1 MDNDFLNKENVKK
14 ILFMAFIIILMLV
27 GLMHIGAIAGVI
39 GKIISIFM
47 PFIIGAAIAFIFNVP
62 LRGVENGLFKNKKF
76 KGKRPVSYLITL
88 LLVVAV
94 ITAAVSVIIPKL
106 VETAKTIADEFTLA
120 NLEAARDF
128 LIGKFPFLTKYIE
141 KLDLTTENL
150 VTQASKFVT
159 DVFSGKFQLTQN
171 ASGSS
176 MLGSAFSAV
185 TNVANG
191 FLNFLIGFAFSIY
204 VLFRKEA
211 LGRQARQVTYA
222 LFKGKTADKILDIC
236 SLSFR
241 TFNNFIKGQFLEAC
255 ILGLLFFIFMS
266 IFRFPYALLIAI
278 LIAITALIPVFG
290 AFLGGGIS
298 ALLILVVSPKQ
309 ALMFLI
315 LFIVLQQLEGK
326 LIYPHV
332 VGSSVGLPS
341 VWVLMAITVGAKI
354 MGVAGMLIFVPLC
367 SVLYALFRRFIL
379 QRLDEKN
386 VPMEK
391 YTIPYSKRAE
401 ATALPG
407 DSATD
412 EEPQRST
419 VEHAF
424 FWNRLFASHKHN
436 ESADPEGN
444 PDESA
449 E

>member
-27 GLMHIGAIAGVI
+27 GLMHIGSIMGVI
-39 GKIISIFM
+39 GKIFSIFM

-62 LRGVENGLFKNKKF
+62 LQGVENGLFRNKTF
-76 KGKRPVSYLITL
+76 KGKRPISYLITL
-88 LLVVAV
+88 ILVVAV

-120 NLEAARDF
+120 NLEALRDF

-150 VTQASKFVT
+150 VTQATKFVS
-159 DVFSGKFQLTQN
+159 DLFSGKFQITEN
-171 ASGSS
+171 GSGSN

-222 LFKGKTADKILDIC
+222 LFKGKTADKILDVC

-255 ILGLLFFIFMS
+255 ILGFLFFISMT
-266 IFRFPYALLIAI
+266 IFRFPYALLISI

-354 MGVAGMLIFVPLC
+354 MGVAGMLIFVPLS

-379 QRLDEKN
+379 RRLDEKN

-391 YTIPYSKRAE
+391 YAIPYVKRAE
-401 ATALPG
+401 AMALPG
-407 DSATD
+407 DPALDEESEHSTD
-412 EEPQRST
+412 EHT
-419 VEHAF
+419 F
-424 FWNRLFASHKHN
+424 FWNRLFASRKPKHPD
-436 ESADPEGN
+436 DPEA
-444 PDESA
+444 PESKDE
-449 E
+449 